1 MLTPLGMAAVNVA
14 IPSMASELSAS
25 ATQVGWL
32 PTIYIL
38 SNVAALLPMGK
49 LADMYGRKKIYLLG
63 LILSVVAAG
72 FAGLSQHMELI
83 LFWRFVQGLSAAM
96 IFGTG
101 IAIVSEE
108 VSSEKRGWALGIV
121 ASSVY
126 VGLTMAPAVGGAL
139 TQYFGWR
146 AVFLFQV
153 PLFLILIAYITVY
166 MTGEWKSEAPG
177 KFDYKGSTLFIVFAS
192 SFVVGMSL
200 LPQLLGIT
208 LIALSIIALLLFIL
222 HQRRSVSP
230 LIRVQLFVEKP
241 IFSFSLGTS
250 FFMYGSNFA
259 TFFLI
264 SLYLQFIL
272 QLSPI
277 VSGNILLLQA
287 LAMAFI
293 APLAGKLSDKYQ
305 ARNLASIGTFIVLIG
320 YCLMRQIDTGTSSYY
335 VGGAFF
341 IIGIGFALFST
352 PNNNAI
358 MGAVSKNEIGIAS
371 SSMNLARTIG
381 NLVGM
386 SIVNLILHLMI
397 GARPIS
403 IETNTQLMISIYYAL
418 NMSIGFVAIACCLSM
433 ARGKH

>member
-1 MLTPLGMAAVNVA
+1 MAAVNVA
-14 IPSMASELSAS
+14 IPAMASELNAS

-49 LADMYGRKKIYLLG
+49 VADIYGRKKIFIGG
-63 LILSVVAAG
+63 LTLNCIAAG
-72 FAGLSQHMELI
+72 IAGISQSMEMI
-83 LFWRFVQGLSAAM
+83 LFWRFVQGLAAAM

-101 IAIVSEE
+101 IAIISQE
-108 VSSEKRGWALGIV
+108 VSPAKRGWALGIV

-126 VGLTMAPAVGGAL
+126 VGLTMAPAVGGVL
-139 TQYFGWR
+139 TQHLGWR

-153 PLFLILIAYITVY
+153 PLILLLIVY
-166 MTGEWKSEAPG
+166 MLIKIKGEWTSESPG
-177 KFDYKGSTLFIVFAS
+177 KFDWKGTTLFAAFAS
-192 SFVVGMSL
+192 SFVIGMSL
-200 LPQLLGIT
+200 LPAASGVSLVLLS
-208 LIALSIIALLLFIL
+208 LLALTFFVM
-222 HQRRSVSP
+222 HQRRSSSP

-241 IFSFSLGTS
+241 IFSFSLGSS

-259 TFFLI
+259 TFFLV

-287 LAMAFI
+287 LSMAFV
-293 APLAGKLSDKYQ
+293 APVAGKLSDRFQ
-305 ARNLASIGTFIVLIG
+305 ARSIASTGTFIVLIG
-320 YCLMRQIDTGTSSYY
+320 YIMMRQIDELTSSYF
-335 VGGAFF
+335 VGAALFV
-341 IIGIGFALFST
+341 IGIGFALFST

-358 MGAVSKNEIGIAS
+358 MGAVSKNEIGVAS

-386 SIVNLILHLMI
+386 SIVNLILHLII
-397 GARPIS
+397 GAQPLS
-403 IETNTQLMISIYYAL
+403 AETNAQLMTSIYYAL
-418 NMSIGFVAIACCLSM
+418 NMSIGFAFFACVLSIS
-433 ARGKH
+433 RGKH